1 MMKLRVLIV
10 LLLLVAT
17 LVAGCGSKSKSAST
31 TTTASNLPAAAQT
44 SDQWASRVVDWFL
57 RPLNPDLAVVG
68 NFANSQVRFYIETQN
83 QQALN
88 TIYARMS
95 DLQRCDEH
103 LARVGPPPGDDQQL
117 KAIDGHFR
125 QACTAYANVG
135 ARITRF
141 AVTGR
146 LPLFAVVTAP
156 GTAAKIQS
164 IKDLEG
170 KSVGV
175 SALGNADHALT
186 LYLLKQAGADA
197 QKVQFTT
204 MGVNLLEALR
214 QGQIDAGL
222 VQNPRKGIIVSGEA
236 GDFFA
241 LALFFAW
248 SGGEG
253 L

>member
-10 LLLLVAT
+10 LLLVAT
-17 LVAGCGSKSKSAST
+17 LGAGCGSKSKSAST

-135 ARITRF
+135 ATLTQATRLLSSGKQDQ
-141 AVTGR
+141 V
-146 LPLFAVVTAP
+146 
-156 GTAAKIQS
+156 AKG
-164 IKDLEG
+164 ER
-170 KSVGV
+170 
-175 SALGNADHALT
+175 
-186 LYLLKQAGADA
+186 
-197 QKVQFTT
+197 
-204 MGVNLLEALR
+204 ALR
-214 QGQIDAGL
+214 GIGATTRTGAVELTAGVKLAQQRGEFRRAGL
-222 VQNPRKGIIVSGEA
+222 KPSV
-236 GDFFA
+236 
-241 LALFFAW
+241 
-248 SGGEG
+248 
-253 L
+253 